1 MKTMIE
7 GLKKFAQTIVAHYV
21 ELMKIY
27 GDALLKGGSYGC
39 A

>member
-1 MKTMIE
+1 MKKALHKVVGVYLNCMD
-7 GLKKFAQTIVAHYV
+7 Q
-21 ELMKIY
+21 Y